1 MIVGNEEVAT
11 PRGLTKTSNSKGI
24 THPESRSSGQDQCN
38 GSSSLPPVSEIKN
51 ASRSQR
57 IQLSSESGSST
68 LEDGGQ
74 DEQGMASTGY
84 VGIRKSH
91 KRGGNPGDASGDEA
105 RSSGGYSGPL
115 VSEESCQARERTYD
129 ASETGRASLTD
140 LDWFSRRGKSQKS
153 TYSVQCVR
161 VRRNL

>member
-1 MIVGNEEVAT
+1 MFKTDRVVIRKGVIVAYRSLVTAGKAGIKDKMPIHVADVEEMTQEFLKKTGGDGIVGNEEVAT
-11 PRGLTKTSNSKGI
+11 PRRLTKTSNSKGI

-84 VGIRKSH
+84 EVGIRKSH
-91 KRGGNPGDASGDEA
+91 
-105 RSSGGYSGPL
+105 
-115 VSEESCQARERTYD
+115 
-129 ASETGRASLTD
+129 
-140 LDWFSRRGKSQKS
+140 
-153 TYSVQCVR
+153 
-161 VRRNL
+161 